1 MRMTENNNDS
11 ITSRL
16 QHGSVVDKKYSVVFP
31 TSGFPYLTLC
41 PRECKVKVAT
51 TYLAIRTKK
60 N

>member
-1 MRMTENNNDS
+1 MTENNNDS
-11 ITSRL
+11 ITSIL

-51 TYLAIRTKK
+51 T
-60 N
+60 